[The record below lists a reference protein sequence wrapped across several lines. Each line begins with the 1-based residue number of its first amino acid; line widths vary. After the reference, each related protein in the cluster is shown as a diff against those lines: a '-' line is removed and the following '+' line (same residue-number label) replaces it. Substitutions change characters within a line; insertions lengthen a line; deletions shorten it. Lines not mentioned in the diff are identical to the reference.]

1 MIIAA
6 CVVTFCQSIDPGSH
20 SCFSVI
26 LISRLAIQ
34 RPLLEMKNV
43 AGTMRESIKKRTRG
57 RPAQSDLVGSDS
69 ILRNARKTFGNRG
82 FEATSV
88 REIAR
93 DSGVDPALVAHHFG
107 TKDRLWIA
115 VVEQIAQQMAA
126 TIDATSQ
133 LRSSMLN
140 PQERVA
146 QAIILFI
153 DQVFEEPDIGMFFS
167 TAATEEDERLN
178 TLIDKLVRPYYD
190 VLNPLFVEAKRQN
203 AMCFNDPTLL
213 LFMLLNAISETVS
226 HSHLLARFSPL
237 PKHPKRFKQAVIDT
251 ALRMIGLSA

>member
-1 MIIAA
+1 MIHHSVCRYIR
-6 CVVTFCQSIDPGSH
+6 QSIDPGGRSR
-20 SCFSVI
+20 FSVT
-26 LISRLAIQ
+26 LTSRFTIQ
-34 RPLLEMKNV
+34 RPLIEMKSV
-43 AGTMRESIKKRTRG
+43 AGTMRESVKKRARG
-57 RPAQSDLVGSDS
+57 RPAQSDSVGSDA
-69 ILRNARKTFGNRG
+69 ILRNARKTFGKRG
-82 FEATSV
+82 FDATSV

-107 TKDRLWIA
+107 TKDRLWVA

-126 TIDATSQ
+126 TIDATAQ
-133 LRSSMLN
+133 LRSSTQN

-146 QAIILFI
+146 QAIIMFI
-153 DQVFEEPDIGMFFS
+153 DQVFEEPDVGLFFS
-167 TAATEEDERLN
+167 TAATEEDQRLN
-178 TLIDKLVRPYYD
+178 ALIDKLVRPYYE
-190 VLNPLFVEAKRQN
+190 VLDPLFVDAKRQN

-237 PKHPKRFKQAVIDT
+237 PKHPKRFKQAVLDT